1 MNKAQLIDL
10 IAQKTQFTKTDSETV
25 LDATL
30 EVIRKAVAKGDEVK
44 LVGFGTF
51 SSTSRKQRTARNP
64 RTGKSV
70 EIPASKVPKF
80 RPGKDF
86 KEAVR

>member
-1 MNKAQLIDL
+1 MNKAQLVEL
-10 IAQKTQFTKTDSETV
+10 VAKKTQFTKTDSEIV

-30 EVIRKAVAKGDEVK
+30 EAIRRAVAKGDEVK

-51 SSTSRKQRTARNP
+51 SRAARKSRTGRNP
-64 RTGKSV
+64 QTGKEI

-80 RPGKDF
+80 RPGKEF
-86 KEAVR
+86 KDCVR